1 MLRKLCISVALNGIY
16 SDRPQ
21 EPDLCTSTIERKQYL
36 FERTYV
42 KKCSLCMLLLL
53 NRSFHGFSTFYKEKL
68 AKKKPSTQLESKVA
82 KFEKR
87 FVENERKW
95 SSPKSR
101 NCTDVCMVTGTNL
114 SPTIQTSR
122 LFGSITS
129 LSLDVPPLNFVSCR
143 WIFAYCSL

>member
-1 MLRKLCISVALNGIY
+1 MLRKLCISVVLNGIY

-53 NRSFHGFSTFYKEKL
+53 NRSFHGFSTFYKEQL
-68 AKKKPSTQLESKVA
+68 AKKNRQHSWKV
-82 KFEKR
+82 KLP
-87 FVENERKW
+87 NL
-95 SSPKSR
+95 KSDLLKTSEDGALQSR
-101 NCTDVCMVTGTNL
+101 GIVQTFCMVRGTNL

-122 LFGSITS
+122 LFGSISS
-129 LSLDVPPLNFVSCR
+129 LSLDVPPLNFVSC
-143 WIFAYCSL
+143 